1 MTITIKT
8 LKITKDLIFCR
19 IWSHLVHNVL
29 LTLTIPLEPD
39 QRKAGERWVAVPC
52 KFPPRHR
59 QHRRHLRKNGASG
72 AGLIFLQW
80 TTACFNFH
88 QMAVHKRTTI
98 LAHCNLKQNMW
109 LCSKQ
114 SSFFSFYALPSG
126 GKSIDTVIHCFWSV
140 WANRLISN
148 REYFYVK
155 VYFRQMYLYVI
166 HVHMRTRVYIWV
178 YVYL

>member
-1 MTITIKT
+1 MTLVPMPCKSRFKMMTITIKT

-114 SSFFSFYALPSG
+114 SSIFPFM
-126 GKSIDTVIHCFWSV
+126 HCLLV
-140 WANRLISN
+140 ANR
-148 REYFYVK
+148 K
-155 VYFRQMYLYVI
+155 
-166 HVHMRTRVYIWV
+166 MRWSIVQNGPELFFFTLSFLR
-178 YVYL
+178 LCHL